1 MQLVALILFLKS
13 SQTGNKFWCIQK
25 HFQLRKTGH
34 KRRQSKTQI
43 SEPALVAGPGNSSTR
58 KKELTCLNW
67 LRPVLST
74 SPPFCLVQFLSL
86 RSKQVVYQVSTVLV
100 LSLEVNKNINQM
112 SGTVLDEFG
121 LVWTKNAF
129 FVQFQS
135 NNELEQ
141 AKCQI
146 QRLVEACSISNL

>member
-1 MQLVALILFLKS
+1 M
-13 SQTGNKFWCIQK
+13 
-25 HFQLRKTGH
+25 
-34 KRRQSKTQI
+34 
-43 SEPALVAGPGNSSTR
+43 
-58 KKELTCLNW
+58 
-67 LRPVLST
+67 

-112 SGTVLDEFG
+112 SGTVLDELG
-121 LVWTKNAF
+121 LVWTKKMRF

-141 AKCQI
+141 AKCRI
-146 QRLVEACSISNL
+146 QKFVEACSISNL